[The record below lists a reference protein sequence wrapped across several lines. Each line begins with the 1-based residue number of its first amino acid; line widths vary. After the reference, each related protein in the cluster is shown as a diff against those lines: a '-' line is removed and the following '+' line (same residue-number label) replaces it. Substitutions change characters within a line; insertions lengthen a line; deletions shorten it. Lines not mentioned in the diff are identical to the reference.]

1 MPRTADHA
9 SAGASAEHLVFL
21 NLRRR
26 KYQLLQRG
34 KGRINSPRI
43 VPSLR
48 PSPEQRRSQC
58 LLQIPHGILRAAN
71 PSRPFF
77 CAGVSPRI
85 DLTTAIL
92 PSPSS
97 APWALIRSRSI
108 PRPSASSA
116 RARWPDA
123 RDAWSS
129 LQNRRGLRAERVVH
143 ADGGSLDEGDSR
155 VDALTPSMDAD
166 ARKVIPG
173 VSAQA
178 GATESA
184 WRSLYGLRS
193 ARATAALSARR

>member
-1 MPRTADHA
+1 MPRTADRA
-9 SAGASAEHLVFL
+9 SAEPNAEHLVFL

-26 KYQLLQRG
+26 KYQLLHRR

-71 PSRPFF
+71 PTRPFF
-77 CAGVSPRI
+77 CGAFRQGSILQRRSRPR
-85 DLTTAIL
+85 
-92 PSPSS
+92 PVP

-108 PRPSASSA
+108 PRPSALSA
-116 RARWPDA
+116 RSRWPDA

-129 LQNRRGLRAERVVH
+129 LQNRRALRAERVAH

-166 ARKVIPG
+166 ARKIIPG

-178 GATESA
+178 GATESV